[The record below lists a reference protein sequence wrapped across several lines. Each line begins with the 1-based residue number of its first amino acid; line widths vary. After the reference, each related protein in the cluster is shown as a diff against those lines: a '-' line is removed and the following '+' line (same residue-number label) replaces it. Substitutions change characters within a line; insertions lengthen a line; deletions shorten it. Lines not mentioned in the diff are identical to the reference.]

1 MTTYYAR
8 DEAVLISGTY
18 PATVIADYGRAT
30 VLVDYNTHCHWVQRE
45 RLSRPADHLAANE
58 APAPANAH
66 YYGGIM
72 QEWIEKR
79 GRR

>member
-8 DEAVLISGTY
+8 GEAVLISGKY
-18 PATVIADYGRAT
+18 PATVMADYGRAT
-30 VLVDYNTHCHWVQRE
+30 VLVDYNNHCHWVQRE
-45 RLSRPADHLAANE
+45 RLSRPGDHLAQNE

-72 QEWIEKR
+72 QERIEKR